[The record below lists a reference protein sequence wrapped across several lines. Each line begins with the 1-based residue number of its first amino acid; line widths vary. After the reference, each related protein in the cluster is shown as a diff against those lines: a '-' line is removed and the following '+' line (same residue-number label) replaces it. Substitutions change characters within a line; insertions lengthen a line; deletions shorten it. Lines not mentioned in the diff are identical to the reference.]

1 MSAQAME
8 LEVVKPGVVPTAS
21 NVVTP
26 LSVLS
31 RAVEGGAP
39 IETIERLMAMYE
51 RSQQIVARQAFDAAM
66 SEARGELPVIVK
78 NRTVDF
84 TSSKGR
90 THYKHE
96 DLAEIARTI
105 NPILKLHGLSYRF
118 RTTSNPNEPVT
129 VTCIVSHRDGYS
141 EENTLSAGRD
151 DSGNKNS
158 IQAIGS
164 TITYLQ
170 RMTLKAA
177 LGLAASDED
186 DGAKADQKAD
196 DRGINQEE
204 LAVLQGLIDETATD
218 IARFCD
224 FMKVGAL
231 IELPVSRLPVALA
244 KLRAKKAQAARPEA
258 AQ

>member
-8 LEVVKPGVVPTAS
+8 LEVVKPGSAPAAS

-26 LSVLS
+26 LAVLD
-31 RAVEGGAP
+31 RAVEAGAP
-39 IETIERLMAMYE
+39 IETIERLMAMVE
-51 RSQQIVARQAFDAAM
+51 RGQQMAARQAFDAAM
-66 SEARGELPVIVK
+66 SEAAGKIPVIFK
-78 NRTVDF
+78 NRKVDF
-84 TSSKGR
+84 TTSKGR
-90 THYKHE
+90 THYQYE
-96 DLAEIARTI
+96 DLAGISKAVK
-105 NPILKLHGLSYRF
+105 PILEQFGLSYRF

-177 LGLAASDED
+177 LGLAASDDD
-186 DGAKADQKAD
+186 DGKSAEPSATVTEDQAS
-196 DRGINQEE
+196 E
-204 LAVLQGLIDETATD
+204 LRD
-218 IARFCD
+218 
-224 FMKVGAL
+224 L
-231 IELPVSRLPVALA
+231 IESVDADAAKFCAFFKVQSIASIPAKRFDEAVKALRDFGRKNGA
-244 KLRAKKAQAARPEA
+244 RA
-258 AQ
+258 